1 MRVAIAQMNTHT
13 EALSETCEQML
24 AYACRAQEGD
34 ADLVIYPAPTLTGL
48 MALSDA
54 TIDDFLGDL
63 FTALQALAEKLPI
76 PALIP
81 VVVQKD
87 GELLQEAM
95 FLRKGHVTPLRLAAE
110 IAHLSALTRGSLT
123 DAAAKMMGF
132 GDLSFDLPC
141 FEMQDLSIGVA
152 FTYQELNT
160 WKDMDQSA
168 DILLYLSSLGYVL
181 HDKNTAMGLHA
192 ENSRFVSDANELGTW
207 IVAANPV
214 GLYGTHVYIGSSF
227 VMTPD
232 GRLTSCGKAFE
243 EDLVFSDLSK
253 PSDMDTS
260 VTDVF
265 AAGASVSAADEP
277 ANKGHQETINTYDM
291 TDVAWKAL
299 QLGLTQAVIQGG
311 FEGVAVLLDNSLNAH
326 VVEALAK
333 SVLSEKQVY
342 IQRSNAHG
350 RLEKNVEYARLAA
363 VACEKNLLVLATE
376 NKTDIALNPSGVHA
390 TGSLYILGD
399 FYLSEVR
406 DLVEPASL
414 DGEAEFGEAEF
425 QEAPSMV
432 SGLDGDM
439 TPFAD
444 ETERDA
450 FVDHVLTQMLE
461 GNKSVRSLLLS
472 VEHPKVAERVCE
484 AFQKNTFARQSVRP
498 ILTFSKHSIVEES
511 FPLFSMWRDTRTS
524 EVPRQDTS
532 TLFDGLRS
540 SAEHTFSNSVPEQME
555 APSPESVQEILEY
568 LREFSGLEG
577 AGVMF
582 GVPNMWRGPFSEN

>member
-13 EALSETCEQML
+13 GALSETCERML
-24 AYACRAQEGD
+24 AYACCAQEGD

-132 GDLSFDLPC
+132 GDLGFDLPC

-152 FTYQELNT
+152 FTYQELNAWRDT
-160 WKDMDQSA
+160 DQSA

-232 GRLTSCGKAFE
+232 GWLTSCGKAFK
-243 EDLVFSDLSK
+243 EDLIFSDLSK
-253 PSDMDTS
+253 PSDTDTP
-260 VTDVF
+260 VEDLF
-265 AAGASVSAADEP
+265 AAGASVSAADEL
-277 ANKGHQETINTYDM
+277 ANKAHQKTLNTYDM

-299 QLGLTQAVIQGG
+299 QLGLTQAVIQGD

-333 SVLSEKQVY
+333 SVLSENQVY
-342 IQRSNAHG
+342 IQKSHAHG

-376 NKTDIALNPSGVHA
+376 NKTDIALNPSGIHA
-390 TGSLYILGD
+390 TNSLYILGD

-414 DGEAEFGEAEF
+414 DGEAEF
-425 QEAPSMV
+425 QETSSMV

-444 ETERDA
+444 ETERDT

-461 GNKSVRSLLLS
+461 ENKSVRSLLLS

-484 AFQKNTFARQSVRP
+484 VFQKNTFARQSMRP

-511 FPLFSMWRDTRTS
+511 FPLFSVWRDTRAS

-582 GVPNMWRGPFSEN
+582 GVPKMWRGPFSEN

>member
-13 EALSETCEQML
+13 GALSETCERML

-63 FTALQALAEKLPI
+63 FTALQSLAEKLPI

-132 GDLSFDLPC
+132 GDLGFDLPC

-160 WKDMDQSA
+160 WKDTDQSA

-243 EDLVFSDLSK
+243 EDLIFSDLSK
-253 PSDMDTS
+253 LSDADTS

-277 ANKGHQETINTYDM
+277 ANKAHQETLNTYDM
-291 TDVAWKAL
+291 ADVAWKAL

-342 IQRSNAHG
+342 IQRSHAHG

-376 NKTDIALNPSGVHA
+376 NKTDIALNPSGIHA
-390 TGSLYILGD
+390 TSSLYILGD

-414 DGEAEFGEAEF
+414 DGEAEF

-432 SGLDGDM
+432 SELDGDM

-484 AFQKNTFARQSVRP
+484 AFQKNTFARQSMRP

-511 FPLFSMWRDTRTS
+511 FPLFSMWRDTRAS

-582 GVPNMWRGPFSEN
+582 GVPKMWRGPFSEN

>member
-1 MRVAIAQMNTHT
+1 M
-13 EALSETCEQML
+13 
-24 AYACRAQEGD
+24 
-34 ADLVIYPAPTLTGL
+34 
-48 MALSDA
+48 
-54 TIDDFLGDL
+54 
-63 FTALQALAEKLPI
+63 
-76 PALIP
+76 
-81 VVVQKD
+81 
-87 GELLQEAM
+87 
-95 FLRKGHVTPLRLAAE
+95 
-110 IAHLSALTRGSLT
+110 
-123 DAAAKMMGF
+123 
-132 GDLSFDLPC
+132 
-141 FEMQDLSIGVA
+141 
-152 FTYQELNT
+152 
-160 WKDMDQSA
+160 
-168 DILLYLSSLGYVL
+168 
-181 HDKNTAMGLHA
+181 
-192 ENSRFVSDANELGTW
+192 
-207 IVAANPV
+207 
-214 GLYGTHVYIGSSF
+214 
-227 VMTPD
+227 
-232 GRLTSCGKAFE
+232 
-243 EDLVFSDLSK
+243 
-253 PSDMDTS
+253 
-260 VTDVF
+260 
-265 AAGASVSAADEP
+265 
-277 ANKGHQETINTYDM
+277 
-291 TDVAWKAL
+291 
-299 QLGLTQAVIQGG
+299 
-311 FEGVAVLLDNSLNAH
+311 
-326 VVEALAK
+326 VEALAK

-376 NKTDIALNPSGVHA
+376 NKTDIALNPSGIHA
-390 TGSLYILGD
+390 TNSLYILGD

-484 AFQKNTFARQSVRP
+484 AFQKNTFARQSMRP

-582 GVPNMWRGPFSEN
+582 GVPKMWRGPFSEN

>member
-13 EALSETCEQML
+13 GALSETCERML
-24 AYACRAQEGD
+24 AYACLAQEGD

-63 FTALQALAEKLPI
+63 FTALQELAEKLPI

-132 GDLSFDLPC
+132 GDLGFDLPC

-192 ENSRFVSDANELGTW
+192 ENSRFVSDTNELGTW

-243 EDLVFSDLSK
+243 EDLIFSDLSK

-333 SVLSEKQVY
+333 SVLSENQVY
-342 IQRSNAHG
+342 IQKSHAHG

-376 NKTDIALNPSGVHA
+376 NKTDIALNPSGIHA
-390 TGSLYILGD
+390 TSSLYILGD

-484 AFQKNTFARQSVRP
+484 AFQKNTFARQSMRP

-582 GVPNMWRGPFSEN
+582 GVPKMWRGPFSEN